1 MWQKFYASL
10 LAHLHRK
17 FTANPTAWRGFWL
30 VIPTVSGVIWGLRFL
45 GLLQMLE
52 WAAFDQLFRLRP
64 QEGIDS
70 RIVIVAIDEGTI
82 QQVGWPVPDAT
93 LATVLEQIRQQQPR
107 AIGLD
112 IYRELPV
119 EPGHQDLVA
128 IFRSTPNLIGV
139 EKGVGAAAGPAVNAS
154 PILKAQ
160 QQVAAADVV
169 IDADGKVRRGL
180 LALTTSAGE
189 LLEGLGAALALR
201 YLEPEGI
208 VPIAINHWP
217 QSSPSYRL
225 GKAVITPFQAN
236 QGSYVRADAGG
247 YQILINFRGTTD
259 RFLQVSMA
267 DILTGQVPQNWAHDR
282 LVLIGITAESIKEFF
297 FTPYSSTLSQFPDPM
312 PGVVLHANMA
322 SQLLSA
328 ALEGRP
334 LLRVWH
340 PLGEWLWIVTWA
352 SLGALL
358 GWQLRSQKLTQP
370 YPSSYRILVGLA
382 IGTLSLASTAYVAF
396 LHGWWIPTVPP
407 LLALGGATVAMTGYV
422 ASLER
427 ADRQTMMQLFGRHVT
442 PKIAEVIWL
451 SRYQLLRNGQL
462 VGHKLIATVLFSDL
476 RGFSTLAE
484 HMDPADL
491 MVWLN
496 EYMQAMAQIVLDHD
510 GIVDKFIGD
519 SVMAVF
525 GVPIRR
531 TTAAAIAADAKQ
543 AVTCALAMAER
554 LRSLNQAWQRSG
566 RPTVTMRI
574 GIATG
579 PVVTGSLGS
588 AQRLDYTT
596 LGDTVNVAA
605 RLESYDKTFGM
616 GLCRIL
622 ISEATYQ
629 YTQGQFPTT
638 CIGNVHLRGREQ
650 PLRVYQVQVGTASNP
665 T

>member
-1 MWQKFYASL
+1 M
-10 LAHLHRK
+10 
-17 FTANPTAWRGFWL
+17 
-30 VIPTVSGVIWGLRFL
+30 VSGAILMLRFL

-52 WAAFDQLFRLRP
+52 WAALDQLFRLRP
-64 QEGIDS
+64 LEAIDP
-70 RIVIVAIDEGTI
+70 RIVVVMLDEASI
-82 QQVGWPVPDAT
+82 QQMGWPLPDDK
-93 LATVLEQIRQQQPR
+93 LAAVLDRIRQQQPR
-107 AIGLD
+107 VIGLD
-112 IYRELPV
+112 IVRDLPV
-119 EPGHQDLVA
+119 EPGHQDLAA

-139 EKGVGAAAGPAVNAS
+139 KKVVGREGGPAVNPP
-154 PILKAQ
+154 PILAAQ
-160 QQVAAADVV
+160 QQVAASDLI

-180 LALTTSAGE
+180 LALTTPAGE
-189 LLEGLGAALALR
+189 VVEGLGAALALR
-201 YLEPEGI
+201 YLKTEGI
-208 VPIAINHWP
+208 GLTVVDPDHER
-217 QSSPSYRL
+217 YRL
-225 GKAVITPFQAN
+225 GKAVLTPFLAN
-236 QGSYVRADAGG
+236 DGGYVRADDGG
-247 YQILINFRGTTD
+247 YQFLINFRGTTD
-259 RFLQVSMA
+259 RFLRVSIA
-267 DILTGQVPQNWAHDR
+267 DILAERVPPNWARDR
-282 LVLIGITAESIKEFF
+282 LVLIGTSAESLRDDFL
-297 FTPYSSTLSQFPDPM
+297 TPYSSRLSQFPDLM
-312 PGVVLHANMA
+312 PGVVLHANIA

-334 LLRVWH
+334 LIRVWH
-340 PLGEWLWIVTWA
+340 PLGEWVWIVMWA
-352 SLGALL
+352 SLGSVL

-370 YPSSYRILVGLA
+370 YPSSYGILLGLA
-382 IGTLSLASTAYVAF
+382 IGTLTLGGSAYVAF
-396 LHGWWIPTVPP
+396 LQGWWIPTVPP
-407 LLALGGATVAMTGYV
+407 LLALWGAAVAMTGYV

-484 HMDPADL
+484 HMDPAAL

-510 GIVDKFIGD
+510 GVVDKFIGD

-531 TTAAAIAADAKQ
+531 TSAAAIATDAKQ
-543 AVTCALAMAER
+543 AITCALAMAER
-554 LRSLNQAWQRSG
+554 LRSLNQMWQRSG
-566 RPTVTMRI
+566 RPTVSMRI

-605 RLESYDKTFGM
+605 RLESYDKTFGI

-622 ISEATYQ
+622 ISETTYQ

-638 CIGNVHLRGREQ
+638 CIGTVQLRGREQ
-650 PLRVYQVQVGTASNP
+650 PLRVYQVHVGDTLEP
-665 T
+665 QDKPKLRTQP